1 MCIYNEAA
9 NVLDYGTMYLAD
21 IVGPLLTAQTGGLL
35 LVGLL
40 TAVVVW
46 FVGAERLVRRPL
58 VAAKRLV
65 AFEAPPAPQ
74 ARSRAPN

>member
-1 MCIYNEAA
+1 MCIYNEA
-9 NVLDYGTMYLAD
+9 DYGTMNLAD
-21 IVGPLLTAQTGGLL
+21 PVGPLLTVQNGGLL

-46 FVGAERLVRRPL
+46 FVGAERLVRLPL

-65 AFEAPPAPQ
+65 AFGAPPEPQ